1 MDRRRIKMNGLI
13 KILKTEHCD
22 VEEALDRCMDMED
35 LYLELLQMFADDTEI
50 DKLHEAYEDHNVKE
64 VFFHSHTLKGVYTNL
79 GLTPLYE
86 LDIPIV
92 ETTRKGNLEGLD
104 ASMMN
109 LEKEHRHFVSLI
121 KELLS

>member
-1 MDRRRIKMNGLI
+1 M
-13 KILKTEHCD
+13 
-22 VEEALDRCMDMED
+22 
-35 LYLELLQMFADDTEI
+35 
-50 DKLHEAYEDHNVKE
+50 
-64 VFFHSHTLKGVYTNL
+64 KGVYTNL

>member
-1 MDRRRIKMNGLI
+1 MNGLI
-13 KILKTEHCD
+13 KRLKTEHCD

-50 DKLHEAYEDHNVKE
+50 DKLHEAFEDHDVKE

-86 LDIPIV
+86 LDTPIV
-92 ETTRKGNLEGLD
+92 ETTRKDSLEGLED
-104 ASMMN
+104 SVII
-109 LEKEHRHFVSLI
+109 LEKEHRRFVSLI
-121 KELLS
+121 KDLLS

>member
-1 MDRRRIKMNGLI
+1 MNGLI
-13 KILKTEHCD
+13 ERLKTEHCD
-22 VEEALDRCMDMED
+22 VDAALDRCMNMED
-35 LYLELLQMFADDTEI
+35 LYMELLQMFADDTEI